1 MHIYCIFKYLSTVFI
16 CRD

>member
-1 MHIYCIFKYLSTVFI
+1 MYIYCIFKYLSTVFI